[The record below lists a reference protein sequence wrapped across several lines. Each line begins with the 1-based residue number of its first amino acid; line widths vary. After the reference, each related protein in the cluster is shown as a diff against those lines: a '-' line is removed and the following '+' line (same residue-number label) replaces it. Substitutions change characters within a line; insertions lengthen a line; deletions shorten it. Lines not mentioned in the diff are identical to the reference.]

1 MRGHVY
7 MHTYMRKYKH
17 STCVRVCSSGRE
29 YARWPHWALS
39 LSFEAAAE
47 EQQIRIGT
55 HLAGAGCSG
64 AFATFSFS
72 EPILPVHA
80 Q

>member
-1 MRGHVY
+1 VYECAPVDESTPGGLTGHF
-7 MHTYMRKYKH
+7 
-17 STCVRVCSSGRE
+17 
-29 YARWPHWALS
+29 